1 MVRQAR
7 KLSAGR
13 HRSSARLFV
22 VVLLALAGLTYLL
35 ARPTAAQDYDEAV
48 RRCMELLPGFDE
60 APQNVQH
67 ELQPG
72 NQDQPTGVRLSWQRK
87 EPKAGRSEGWIIC
100 WFLPLQET
108 AGAWQI
114 NAVDSDEFG
123 ALKRYDVQQLY
134 KFLRLRETYPLQP
147 APPPVAKPL
156 EIRLLYLLQQSING
170 LTLGC
175 LYALIAVGYT
185 LVYGITRV
193 INFAFGEIYML
204 GAFLMFCGYA
214 LSVGLGV
221 GLVPLAL
228 MLVLLATV
236 VMTAAFGWSS
246 DRLVF
251 SRMRGAAPTVPLIAA
266 IGLSISLREGVRL
279 LQGPKARWMPFHPDS
294 SWRIID
300 GLGFDVYLRKGH
312 LVVGAATLL
321 VAFLL
326 WWMSY
331 RTPFGRNYR
340 ACAQD
345 PKMAALLG
353 VNVDRTIA
361 ASFLIGGGLTGAAGL
376 FAALQY
382 GIVDFY
388 MGYLVGFKALTAA
401 LLGGI
406 GSLPGAI
413 LGGMLIALTET
424 FTAGF
429 IGSDWKDIAVFA
441 VLVMVLIFRPGGLV
455 STLRSVPADERV

>member
-1 MVRQAR
+1 M
-7 KLSAGR
+7 L
-13 HRSSARLFV
+13 L
-22 VVLLALAGLTYLL
+22 LLAFAGLIFAWPAT
-35 ARPTAAQDYDEAV
+35 AQDYNEAV
-48 RRCMELLPGFDE
+48 RRCTELLPGFDE

-72 NQDQPTGVRLSWQRK
+72 TGGQPTGVRLTWQRQQ
-87 EPKAGRSEGWIIC
+87 PRAGHSEGSIIC
-100 WFLPLQET
+100 WFQPLEET
-108 AGAWQI
+108 GGAWQI
-114 NAVDSDEFG
+114 NAVQSDEFG
-123 ALKRYDVQQLY
+123 FLKRYDVQQLY
-134 KFLRLRETYPLQP
+134 KFLRLRETYPLQAEQA
-147 APPPVAKPL
+147 APPHPL
-156 EIRLLYLLQQSING
+156 EVRLLYVLQQLING

-204 GAFLMFCGYA
+204 GAFLMFAGYA
-214 LSVGLGV
+214 ISVSLGV

-228 MLVLLATV
+228 LLVLLATV
-236 VMTAAFGWSS
+236 VMTATFGWAS
-246 DRLVF
+246 DQLVF
-251 SRMRGAAPTVPLIAA
+251 SRMRGAALTVPLIAA
-266 IGLSISLREGVRL
+266 IGLSIALREAVRL
-279 LQGPKARWMPFHPDS
+279 LQGPKARWMPFYPDT
-294 SWRIID
+294 SWRIVD
-300 GLGFDVYLRKGH
+300 GLGFDIYLRKGH
-312 LVVGAATLL
+312 IIVGAATLL
-321 VAFLL
+321 IAFLL

-345 PKMAALLG
+345 PKMASLLG
-353 VNVDRTIA
+353 VNVNSTIA
-361 ASFLIGGGLTGAAGL
+361 ASFLIGGGITGAAGL
-376 FAALQY
+376 FAAMQY

-413 LGGMLIALTET
+413 LGGLLIALTET

-441 VLVMVLIFRPGGLV
+441 ILVMVLIFRPGGLV
-455 STLRSVPADERV
+455 STLKTVPADERV